1 MLETTESSRA
11 HLEGFAFGMTD
22 GIICFLGI
30 IIGVAQATRDPTMVI
45 IAGIIGGVADAFGN
59 SIGFFISQITE
70 QNIQL
75 NQKETLGR
83 EIHVHTQKEV
93 ILSGLFSFLA
103 TIIALILLIGPYF
116 IISEFEIAMV
126 ITFIFGIFALFFL
139 GIYVAKIG
147 KKNPLKIGLFYATVG
162 IIGAILSFTI
172 GSVLNQMLHI

>member
-1 MLETTESSRA
+1 LETTESSEA

-22 GIICFLGI
+22 GIICFIGI

-45 IAGIIGGVADAFGN
+45 IAGIVGGIADAFGN

-83 EIHVHTQKEV
+83 EIQVHTQKE
-93 ILSGLFSFLA
+93 IIYSGLFSFLA

-116 IISEFEIAMV
+116 VISDFNIA
-126 ITFIFGIFALFFL
+126 ILLTFILGVFALFFL
-139 GIYVAKIG
+139 GIYVARIG
-147 KKNPLKIGLFYATVG
+147 KKNPLRMGLFYAVVG
-162 IIGAILSFTI
+162 ITGAILSFVI
-172 GSVLNQMLHI
+172 GNYLNQVFQL